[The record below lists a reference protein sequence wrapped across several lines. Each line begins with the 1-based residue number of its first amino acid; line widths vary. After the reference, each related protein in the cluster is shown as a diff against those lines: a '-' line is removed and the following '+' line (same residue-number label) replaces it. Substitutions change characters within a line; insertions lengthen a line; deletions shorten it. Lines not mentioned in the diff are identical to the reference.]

1 MKNSE
6 KMNIQK
12 QYFGSPTGVEV
23 IAVDGEPPTIHSS
36 RQHFY
41 EPSQLPQW
49 PSTPATEFIA
59 TTVVWGHR
67 KSVLVK

>member
-23 IAVDGEPPTIHSS
+23 ITNVRPPRQPSQVEPQASQGSQKSS
-36 RQHFY
+36 RWR
-41 EPSQLPQW
+41 QW
-49 PSTPATEFIA
+49 DEA
-59 TTVVWGHR
+59 R
-67 KSVLVK
+67 